1 MPSKLDFCHAVL
13 LLLFSGFCQISPGQ
27 ENASVLKYD
36 CPRALG
42 EIIIDGALSESS
54 WDSAETL
61 YFFIPVSL
69 DRPESLTRAKL
80 LWDDKYL
87 YVGFEAQDLDLQ
99 AQRTKRDSDVFRDDV
114 LEIFIQPDTDAP
126 RHHNFEIN
134 PLGTLHDGFA
144 GGGAQAWNIE
154 GIQIGIQIQ
163 GTLNN
168 DSDRDEGWSLEVAV
182 PFSELPDLNK
192 PAPEP
197 GDRWKFHLA
206 RYDYSKYLEE
216 GKELSST
223 APLSKINFHYRPDW
237 IDLVFQ
243 K

>member
-1 MPSKLDFCHAVL
+1 MPAKLYFCHAVL
-13 LLLFSGFCQISPGQ
+13 LLLFLGFCQISSGQ
-27 ENASVLKYD
+27 DASPLKYD
-36 CPRALG
+36 CPRAAAG
-42 EIIIDGALSESS
+42 DIIIDGTLSESS
-54 WDSAETL
+54 WNSARTL
-61 YFFIPVSL
+61 PFFIPVSL
-69 DRPESLTRAKL
+69 EQPESRTGAKL

-87 YVGFEAQDLDLQ
+87 YVGFEARDLDLQ

-134 PLGTLHDGFA
+134 PRGTLHDGFA
-144 GGGAQAWNIE
+144 GGGDQTWNIE
-154 GIQIGIQIQ
+154 GIQIGIQLR

-168 DSDRDEGWSLEVAV
+168 DSDRDQGWSLEVAI
-182 PFSELPDLNK
+182 PFSELPDLSK
-192 PAPEP
+192 PKPET
-197 GDRWKFHLA
+197 GDRWRFHLA

-223 APLSKINFHYRPDW
+223 APLSKIHFHYRPDW
-237 IDLVFQ
+237 IELVFQ